1 MPAGTGA
8 AQEMPSGTRALWL
21 HVLHCCL
28 GVQEKML
35 RVEWLR
41 EKEQTF
47 LQGRSF
53 LKTQGHLHSWVLF
66 LGSPGS
72 PTTGSSCCKAKTT
85 TSFSQIQ
92 GSGRQRTQPLVF
104 LPDFRCRVPKD
115 VVWMAS
121 GNRKRRC
128 RCFLAHL

>member
-8 AQEMPSGTRALWL
+8 TQEMPSGTRALRL
-21 HVLHCCL
+21 LVPHCCL

-35 RVEWLR
+35 KGEWLR

-53 LKTQGHLHSWVLF
+53 LKTQEHLHSWVLC
-66 LGSPGS
+66 LGSPSS
-72 PTTGSSCCKAKTT
+72 PTPGSSCCKAKTP

-92 GSGRQRTQPLVF
+92 GSGTQSNQPLLF
-104 LPDFRCRVPKD
+104 SP
-115 VVWMAS
+115 
-121 GNRKRRC
+121 
-128 RCFLAHL
+128 